1 MEGHGSHAILLFMRD
16 RRGGFLIGG
25 ALIAMYC
32 IWAAGH
38 DISRGDE
45 SNYTLEYIV
54 LALGAAGLFYI
65 HRQAMR
71 ILAFKAR
78 RAWLWI
84 TIGLIALSD
93 VAAVSV
99 RLHPKYPNDAIV
111 ATAFLAVTLPVLGL
125 LCRRAICPRC
135 QQQSSCQL

>member
-1 MEGHGSHAILLFMRD
+1 M
-16 RRGGFLIGG
+16 GFLVGG
-25 ALIAMYC
+25 ALIALYF

-45 SNYTLEYIV
+45 SNYTLEYIF
-54 LALGAAGLFYI
+54 LALGAAGLFFI

-71 ILAFKAR
+71 ILTFKAR

-93 VAAVSV
+93 VAALST
-99 RLHPKYPNDAIV
+99 RLHPKYPNDAV
-111 ATAFLAVTLPVLGL
+111 VGTAFLAVTLPVLGL

-135 QQQSSCQL
+135 QRQSSCQS

>member
-1 MEGHGSHAILLFMRD
+1 MRD
-16 RRGGFLIGG
+16 GRVGFLVGG
-25 ALIAMYC
+25 ALLALC
-32 IWAAGH
+32 CVWAALR

-45 SNYTLEYIV
+45 SNYTLEYIF

-71 ILAFKAR
+71 ILAFRAR
-78 RAWLWI
+78 RAWRW
-84 TIGLIALSD
+84 TAIGLLALFD

-99 RLHPKYPNDAIV
+99 RLYPKYPNDVVV

-135 QQQSSCQL
+135 ERQSSCQL